1 MSIFNFRETNES
13 NNEVQ
18 ETKENVDNKDRIK
31 NQILKTPEAYKD
43 GFSKKLDDAEK
54 AEAKTE
60 NSDNKESVSEGKNGE
75 KSKLN
80 EMLDKRKSF
89 VEQYR
94 VDSPTQE
101 EQAETSKK
109 WQERA
114 DKNATEGE
122 NNEEDEEPQH
132 GDGGQRTRDLER

>member
-1 MSIFNFRETNES
+1 
-13 NNEVQ
+13 
-18 ETKENVDNKDRIK
+18 
-31 NQILKTPEAYKD
+31 
-43 GFSKKLDDAEK
+43 
-54 AEAKTE
+54 
-60 NSDNKESVSEGKNGE
+60 
-75 KSKLN
+75 
-80 EMLDKRKSF
+80 MLDKRKSF

-122 NNEEDEEPQH
+122 NNGEDEGSQH

>member
-43 GFSKKLDDAEK
+43 DFGKKLDDAEK
-54 AEAKTE
+54 AEEKIE

-122 NNEEDEEPQH
+122 NNGEDEGSQH
-132 GDGGQRTRDLER
+132 GDGGQRTKEFER

>member
-60 NSDNKESVSEGKNGE
+60 NSYNKESVSEGRMG
-75 KSKLN
+75 
-80 EMLDKRKSF
+80 R
-89 VEQYR
+89 
-94 VDSPTQE
+94 
-101 EQAETSKK
+101 
-109 WQERA
+109 RA
-114 DKNATEGE
+114 S
-122 NNEEDEEPQH
+122 
-132 GDGGQRTRDLER
+132 